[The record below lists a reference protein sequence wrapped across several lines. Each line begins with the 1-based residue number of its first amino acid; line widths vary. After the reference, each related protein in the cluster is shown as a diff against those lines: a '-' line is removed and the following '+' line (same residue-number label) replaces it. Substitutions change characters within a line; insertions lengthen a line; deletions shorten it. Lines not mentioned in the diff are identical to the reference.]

1 MEGFMDTSASFYE
14 SSIYQSP
21 YHSPSES
28 DEEMFSLS
36 PSPEQSDWDSFGLNY
51 FEQDTFDLLQPTVQ
65 TQLPIPEPI
74 VDSVSVS
81 VSNTLP
87 AQPIAQPQPQPQPIL
102 PIQPKPSTQLPVVTI
117 HPSNKASDELS
128 VIVLQKKRG
137 NGGVWQQIQQ
147 GERIRVDKTK
157 GKLVKVLVKSAIAAP
172 INFADSSLNV
182 QLFLVDNARPEVMI
196 PQGEGFTIVP
206 SRPTKG
212 AADESSKEFKL
223 KLTKISKSQFFYVT
237 ANKLG
242 EQLRGR
248 SLEFRSD
255 DNGKVMNPKKRS
267 RYAME
272 SASPVSSSPMI
283 VPATR
288 ASSPVI
294 SPAAQIFNN
303 SDIADFIARSLVPVI
318 LDSLPQLA
326 PNVNTTTLEDNI
338 TKRIKLAFPTA
349 AV

>member
-1 MEGFMDTSASFYE
+1 MDTSASFYE
-14 SSIYQSP
+14 SVYHSP

-28 DEEMFSLS
+28 DEEIFSLS
-36 PSPEQSDWDSFGLNY
+36 PSPEQSDWDSFGLDY
-51 FEQDTFDLLQPTVQ
+51 FEQETLDLLQPPVQ

-74 VDSVSVS
+74 ADSVPVI
-81 VSNTLP
+81 TALP
-87 AQPIAQPQPQPQPIL
+87 VQPPIAQLPPQPLPTVQPY
-102 PIQPKPSTQLPVVTI
+102 QPKPSTQLPVVTI
-117 HPSNKASDELS
+117 HPTTNKASDELS

-157 GKLVKVLVKSAIAAP
+157 GKLVKVLVKSATTP
-172 INFADSSLNV
+172 INFADSSLNT

-242 EQLRGR
+242 EQLCGR

-288 ASSPVI
+288 ASSPATGGM
-294 SPAAQIFNN
+294 SPTTQMFNN

-326 PNVNTTTLEDNI
+326 TNVNTTTLEDNI